1 MVWQECDAA
10 ERFEELLDV
19 TVNEGPQTV
28 ARRGIEVAIFVSFKE
43 WKDLNAE
50 SQKCT
55 GTIDSQEKP

>member
-28 ARRGIEVAIFVSFKE
+28 ARRGVEVAIFSFKE

-55 GTIDSQEKP
+55 RTIDSQEKP